1 MDVSNLDSLLVT
13 TPVLVQCLDQ
23 LELKPE
29 QSSGIAPLDAN
40 ERFIQMPLTV
50 LKELEAGES
59 GRHDLNGDE
68 GLEFTLGFNGGDQR
82 DRCIESPFVKHVER
96 SWAQCRDELRQH
108 DVDELVGKRLPEDVP
123 QRGFVRF
130 QLCRRQNQV
139 AVLTWLYDARRS
151 FLSNGVCWWAA
162 CFDELFATGSG
173 RRQYSHSLALG
184 NFICQPSSIA
194 SFDMPR
200 FWHLVRNAP
209 PARKAKLVRDFFAT
223 PIFLGYARRAQGTRA
238 NASEANIP
246 KST

>member
-1 MDVSNLDSLLVT
+1 MDMDVSNFDSLLVT

-139 AVLTWLYDARRS
+139 AVLAWLYDARQS
-151 FLSNGVCWWAA
+151 FLSNGCVGGLLVSTSCLPPEAADANILTASRWATS
-162 CFDELFATGSG
+162 FANRVAS
-173 RRQYSHSLALG
+173 RPS
-184 NFICQPSSIA
+184 IC
-194 SFDMPR
+194 
-200 FWHLVRNAP
+200 
-209 PARKAKLVRDFFAT
+209 RDFGIWYEMLRPHEKLSWYA
-223 PIFLGYARRAQGTRA
+223 IFSPLLY
-238 NASEANIP
+238 S
-246 KST
+246 